1 VSDGKGGNEGQSYR
15 GPITASVR
23 ERNYKKDQVVE
34 IIQNN
39 ILVGSG
45 KVYSWDF
52 SVNELVLYDI
62 IGKFEKTSEVI
73 GIGYENCRKF
83 INNGIDSIEIIPID
97 PSVGDTKNNLF
108 KPSSANYYSK
118 NIAKIE
124 LLSYNNLPIQ
134 NLLLEQ
140 ESDSSYHVKNIVF
153 NGNDTVNI
161 TENKNIFQFSTDTDD
176 NVSDLNLTA
185 STVLSN
191 ELTTTTTNLF
201 TITVDDANNFPVFD
215 GILYIDGQLINY
227 RSRSSNQFFGCIA
240 THSKLYA
247 ANTEIWNYGRYLINI
262 NRKWNSNTTYK
273 KDSIVY
279 YEDNLYICVN
289 TIQGTTSNIPPTH
302 VVGVKSDG
310 TIRWKY
316 HGKSNIKYVLKVYI
330 NNSKSFVYGR
340 ILSST
345 ESPNILNSGA
355 LHSPGIFKFKKE
367 SSNLYSS
374 KLLNYFRVND
384 SYSLDSTGGF
394 QGVHSLYRHE
404 DAYYVSSSGIPLYYD
419 QSASLQYSN
428 QKHLKRFKIS
438 NGLIDYPIK
447 ANITNQTSSEKSIG
461 LTIDGIQIQSYKGR
475 EVTLNNSQ
483 YRYNL
488 NYTLTTDLYGGY
500 VHDIAD
506 DQYID
511 KNLNLQRSLGGN
523 EYLQLKITSQF
534 NDFYSIQNTSHGK
547 IIGWSYDGHP
557 IYSGKGYTT
566 SLDKN
571 SSLVNM
577 TSSYRLKTSRS
588 GGPSIVTYPLGTFI
602 DDYEYV
608 SGLGTLDEFNGR
620 FCVTPEFPNGIYAYF
635 AIFEFPYFIGPNYRS
650 IPDKFNLSP
659 VIRNDRIP
667 SFFRRISRPNNV
679 YYPKVNNDLGESILS
694 NTISSGGVNSVIV
707 EYSGNDYL
715 SGDKVIFD
723 NTGTSGSGAFAYV
736 GEILGPELNYYEVVG
751 NILSLYTKIN
761 HNLLPNDYIV
771 LRTTPVEDIITKSLD
786 SLSII
791 QSNVTITG
799 KNLYRV
805 NLLQDI
811 NYKLTTSK
819 VGNFSLSYD
828 INNDNKFYD
837 ENIII
842 SNSPKYL
849 QFNANTLPS
858 TTYLHIDNNIY
869 EIQIAKNP
877 LFFKYTILQVTNNSF
892 VIKTN
897 IPESQVVELMQL
909 YKLKPSS
916 EVNIGNCIPYIKPS
930 IEPPKIF
937 FTHTSNSITAKG
949 GIFSIELVNSGSGYK
964 KLPKI
969 ISIDSQ
975 FGYGAIV
982 QGDSTTIGSIKSLE
996 YNSINKFIFSNY
1008 TIDYEIDL
1016 PISTKIIQNFYID
1029 KIEIINRGLN
1039 YTKIPTILVNNQE
1052 IGKFEITVD
1061 SGQLTSIKV
1070 IDGLY
1075 NLKSEPIITV
1085 VGNGSNASVKAI
1097 IKRKNILKDSIVT
1110 KFGDTG
1116 IKGRVINFDSDTS
1129 ILEILPI
1136 SGKFNT
1142 NDIIVTNDNLQ
1153 YGKIYSANYPQSISK
1168 SSSNSKLRPK
1178 FLNNVG
1184 FISSNTQKIP
1194 DSNYYQ
1200 NYSYNISYVKNVSSW
1215 KSNVIDNTHVSGFK
1229 LFGKNLIENSEK
1241 FFDSTNKIFKN
1252 SVIFDINL
1260 NTLVKLKLNRPECK
1274 KEQLYF
1280 ERSNQFPV
1288 YTIVYGI
1295 NSQTYGLV
1303 VDKNNNSTTSL
1314 LDDYIIAEVIAG
1326 PGFELGE
1333 IILSVPVGISLEN
1346 STTTSNSLLFFNG
1359 ILQSKD
1365 FYSIVEN
1372 SLNLTFSISSADEIL
1387 VYNFPDE
1394 IKTLK
1399 FNKLSDNT
1407 LKLINDT
1414 SIQNQYNLIISYSG
1428 VVQNPGSYTLDNNIL
1443 ELSEPINKND
1453 VFIYYNENL
1462 SDITISGDS
1471 IATTFTLSRQVN
1483 NSSKLLVFYSGIG
1496 QSYLITNYTVNN
1508 TTIVFSETVELSN
1521 IFAFYIDDA
1530 SNEIVDLT
1538 DLYENIIK
1546 TKFELCS
1553 VNSVR
1558 TRLESSSVK
1567 NKNSFYEIQK
1577 DSLEGTFYADSTSVY
1592 GVNSK
1597 FIYTNPEYSSSY
1609 IEILD
1614 DISSNFNGTSK
1625 NFNITYSGGFTYVP
1639 NYRTSTNDSI
1649 IVSINGTVLNKS
1661 EYTLTSTQ
1669 IRFNLAY
1676 SSGTKCTIWG
1686 LNSTYTLN
1694 IADKPAI
1701 VKSSAFLDTI
1711 TDQFDGINNTFPL
1724 SLDGVPQYIYDI
1736 ENIFCIRNGVLQ
1748 KPVLDN
1754 YSVNNNKI
1762 TFVDTP
1768 TASETFKSPILI
1780 RFGIITPTQKNILLD
1795 TITIVQNQSTYN
1807 LRKTA
1812 ITYTRITNIE
1822 DILISVN
1829 GVVKQPGVDFTVNI
1843 VNSTVTFLRDLP
1855 IPGDEI
1861 FIIGMYSNETI
1872 QLTPLVGQQ
1881 YTYTLNK
1888 SLSTYERKSLLVS
1901 YNGVLQ
1907 SINSGFKFLNSTTII
1922 FDDNLDVEPESNLFA
1937 LLLEN
1942 AFVLDEIYTPFDSDR
1957 TKYNLYFDKENFEPE
1972 GSYDNDSIPDS
1983 SSILVI
1989 KNGNI
1994 LNPGTVLSNSTTD
2007 YILTGSIKTIIEFK
2021 TAPING
2027 DTISI
2032 RAVGCRRRIN
2042 SISSNFGQFV
2052 YNLTIE
2058 NSTPYYHD
2066 SVISRP
2072 REPENQF
2079 LIIRNGKLLSP
2090 IYDYY
2095 ILFDKIIFT
2104 QILTGNSPVYIFEY
2118 VGKLSDVK
2126 VNSFYNNIKIDDQIK
2141 LRSENSS
2148 RIVTEILSPTALKT
2162 TPYVGLQSTGFSG
2175 TSSISN
2181 GKLTNIT
2188 ITNAGRRY
2196 SNPTVIV
2203 GVGCGV
2209 TPKIIVGANKQLGGT
2224 LDSNTIDINYFGNNI
2239 YVNPTL
2245 VPTSYAYV
2253 LRNTQLSTS
2262 NIQKVTTLTAN
2273 VTESQNFI
2281 PVKNANFL
2289 DSNPPVV
2296 TVSTSSGNPV
2306 SGSGASF
2313 RAYVTNNKIVKI
2325 DVLQTGS
2332 GYDINDTQLEVT
2344 LGGGFGA
2351 VLEPVMDSLGRITS
2365 VKVRNG
2371 GTGYDTFETYII
2383 SVQNRADVGP
2393 DILSRDD
2400 GLFSPD
2406 DYPFIVDLR
2415 DTDTV
2420 TTSTVSIILRE
2431 EVETSLEILNYTYV
2445 DTNTNVLYGC
2455 TRSINGVVS
2464 PHEQNSKIFSNIL

>member
-1 VSDGKGGNEGQSYR
+1 MISNYPSTLNLSTLIENQFPSFVREGNSKFISFIKEYYSSQEQQYNSIDIADNLINYYNIGYYTPNKLVEKTELLDDISETSNTITVNSTYGFPEENGYILIDTEIIFYHTKTDTQFLNCVRGSSCLFLDNFALSNVYYRNSQVDFHERTTNVYNVAYNFAWEFFRRIKYEISPSIPEKLVDTLNLTTLLKNIKSFYLSKGSENSHKFLFRILFNERRVKLKLKSRQTDPQNTQGSGAKLAINNSTGSINRVRIVTGGQYYDNRKDSDGNLINPPIVDVFGSGVGKLDPITKISPDSATILVTDIDSSGAITNLSFNVSDGKGGNEGQSYR

-1229 LFGKNLIENSEK
+1229 LFGKNLIENS
-1241 FFDSTNKIFKN
+1241 
-1252 SVIFDINL
+1252 
-1260 NTLVKLKLNRPECK
+1260 
-1274 KEQLYF
+1274 
-1280 ERSNQFPV
+1280 
-1288 YTIVYGI
+1288 
-1295 NSQTYGLV
+1295 
-1303 VDKNNNSTTSL
+1303 
-1314 LDDYIIAEVIAG
+1314 
-1326 PGFELGE
+1326 
-1333 IILSVPVGISLEN
+1333 
-1346 STTTSNSLLFFNG
+1346 
-1359 ILQSKD
+1359 
-1365 FYSIVEN
+1365 
-1372 SLNLTFSISSADEIL
+1372 
-1387 VYNFPDE
+1387 
-1394 IKTLK
+1394 
-1399 FNKLSDNT
+1399 
-1407 LKLINDT
+1407 
-1414 SIQNQYNLIISYSG
+1414 
-1428 VVQNPGSYTLDNNIL
+1428 
-1443 ELSEPINKND
+1443 
-1453 VFIYYNENL
+1453 
-1462 SDITISGDS
+1462 
-1471 IATTFTLSRQVN
+1471 
-1483 NSSKLLVFYSGIG
+1483 
-1496 QSYLITNYTVNN
+1496 
-1508 TTIVFSETVELSN
+1508 
-1521 IFAFYIDDA
+1521 
-1530 SNEIVDLT
+1530 
-1538 DLYENIIK
+1538 
-1546 TKFELCS
+1546 
-1553 VNSVR
+1553 
-1558 TRLESSSVK
+1558 
-1567 NKNSFYEIQK
+1567 
-1577 DSLEGTFYADSTSVY
+1577 
-1592 GVNSK
+1592 
-1597 FIYTNPEYSSSY
+1597 
-1609 IEILD
+1609 
-1614 DISSNFNGTSK
+1614 
-1625 NFNITYSGGFTYVP
+1625 
-1639 NYRTSTNDSI
+1639 
-1649 IVSINGTVLNKS
+1649 
-1661 EYTLTSTQ
+1661 
-1669 IRFNLAY
+1669 
-1676 SSGTKCTIWG
+1676 
-1686 LNSTYTLN
+1686 
-1694 IADKPAI
+1694 
-1701 VKSSAFLDTI
+1701 
-1711 TDQFDGINNTFPL
+1711 
-1724 SLDGVPQYIYDI
+1724 
-1736 ENIFCIRNGVLQ
+1736 
-1748 KPVLDN
+1748 
-1754 YSVNNNKI
+1754 
-1762 TFVDTP
+1762 
-1768 TASETFKSPILI
+1768 
-1780 RFGIITPTQKNILLD
+1780 
-1795 TITIVQNQSTYN
+1795 
-1807 LRKTA
+1807 
-1812 ITYTRITNIE
+1812 
-1822 DILISVN
+1822 
-1829 GVVKQPGVDFTVNI
+1829 
-1843 VNSTVTFLRDLP
+1843 
-1855 IPGDEI
+1855 
-1861 FIIGMYSNETI
+1861 
-1872 QLTPLVGQQ
+1872 
-1881 YTYTLNK
+1881 
-1888 SLSTYERKSLLVS
+1888 
-1901 YNGVLQ
+1901 
-1907 SINSGFKFLNSTTII
+1907 
-1922 FDDNLDVEPESNLFA
+1922 
-1937 LLLEN
+1937 
-1942 AFVLDEIYTPFDSDR
+1942 
-1957 TKYNLYFDKENFEPE
+1957 
-1972 GSYDNDSIPDS
+1972 
-1983 SSILVI
+1983 
-1989 KNGNI
+1989 
-1994 LNPGTVLSNSTTD
+1994 
-2007 YILTGSIKTIIEFK
+2007 
-2021 TAPING
+2021 
-2027 DTISI
+2027 
-2032 RAVGCRRRIN
+2032 
-2042 SISSNFGQFV
+2042 
-2052 YNLTIE
+2052 
-2058 NSTPYYHD
+2058 
-2066 SVISRP
+2066 
-2072 REPENQF
+2072 
-2079 LIIRNGKLLSP
+2079 
-2090 IYDYY
+2090 
-2095 ILFDKIIFT
+2095 
-2104 QILTGNSPVYIFEY
+2104 
-2118 VGKLSDVK
+2118 
-2126 VNSFYNNIKIDDQIK
+2126 
-2141 LRSENSS
+2141 
-2148 RIVTEILSPTALKT
+2148 
-2162 TPYVGLQSTGFSG
+2162 
-2175 TSSISN
+2175 
-2181 GKLTNIT
+2181 
-2188 ITNAGRRY
+2188 
-2196 SNPTVIV
+2196 
-2203 GVGCGV
+2203 
-2209 TPKIIVGANKQLGGT
+2209 
-2224 LDSNTIDINYFGNNI
+2224 
-2239 YVNPTL
+2239 
-2245 VPTSYAYV
+2245 
-2253 LRNTQLSTS
+2253 
-2262 NIQKVTTLTAN
+2262 
-2273 VTESQNFI
+2273 
-2281 PVKNANFL
+2281 
-2289 DSNPPVV
+2289 
-2296 TVSTSSGNPV
+2296 
-2306 SGSGASF
+2306 
-2313 RAYVTNNKIVKI
+2313 
-2325 DVLQTGS
+2325 
-2332 GYDINDTQLEVT
+2332 
-2344 LGGGFGA
+2344 
-2351 VLEPVMDSLGRITS
+2351 
-2365 VKVRNG
+2365 
-2371 GTGYDTFETYII
+2371 
-2383 SVQNRADVGP
+2383 
-2393 DILSRDD
+2393 
-2400 GLFSPD
+2400 
-2406 DYPFIVDLR
+2406 
-2415 DTDTV
+2415 
-2420 TTSTVSIILRE
+2420 
-2431 EVETSLEILNYTYV
+2431 
-2445 DTNTNVLYGC
+2445 
-2455 TRSINGVVS
+2455 
-2464 PHEQNSKIFSNIL
+2464 